1 MVDDSFVI
9 SRSQTRHDKTVIL
22 KSLFFHLRLPD
33 CPKIKP
39 NWLNFIMKKLNHLA
53 AVLLGIGLLAG
64 NAFAQ
69 TDTPYKVLDTTQLM
83 GNGGIDYVY
92 ADNDGRR
99 VYVPRGGNTFV
110 FDLDSHKYIGSITNV
125 GGHGVAID
133 TATHHGICSGNPPS
147 LFDTETMQ
155 KLKSID
161 VQGRPDGILLE
172 PLTDRICILSHE
184 SPSITMIDPRD
195 GTVTGTVD
203 VGGAME
209 QAQSDGQGKLYVDV
223 EDEKK
228 IAVVDV
234 KALKVIT
241 KYDLGDNAGEPGGLG
256 LDVKNHIL
264 FAMCA
269 NPGVCVVVNADDGKV
284 LATLPIGNGTDGG
297 GFNSNTME
305 AWSSQRDGTLTII
318 KESSPTS
325 FAVEQTVQTKAG
337 CKTSSLDTKNN
348 HIVLICTERLPG
360 APTPAPAT
368 NAPAGQRRGGGRGGP
383 GNLDVLWVGR

>member
-1 MVDDSFVI
+1 MGI
-9 SRSQTRHDKTVIL
+9 S
-22 KSLFFHLRLPD
+22 
-33 CPKIKP
+33 
-39 NWLNFIMKKLNHLA
+39 
-53 AVLLGIGLLAG
+53 LLTG
-64 NAFAQ
+64 NARAE
-69 TDTPYKVLDTTQLM
+69 DAAAPYKVLATTQLM

-99 VYVPRGGNTFV
+99 VYVPRGGSTFV
-110 FDLDSHKYIGSITNV
+110 FDLDSHKYIGAITNI

-133 TATHHGICSGNPPS
+133 TATHHGFSSSSPVGM
-147 LFDTETMQ
+147 FDTETMQ
-155 KLKSID
+155 KIKSIE

-172 PLTDRICILSHE
+172 PLTDKVFIFSHE
-184 SPSITMIDPRD
+184 APSITVIDPKA
-195 GTVTGTVD
+195 GAVTGTID

-209 QAQSDGQGKLYVDV
+209 QAQSDGQGKLYVTV

-228 IAVVDV
+228 IAVVDLMTMKLV
-234 KALKVIT
+234 T
-241 KYDLGDNAGEPGGLG
+241 KYDLGDSAGEPGGLG
-256 LDVKNHIL
+256 LDVKNHLL

-269 NPGVCVVVNADDGKV
+269 DPNVCVVVNADNGKV

-297 GFNSNTME
+297 GFNPNMME

-337 CKTSSLDTKNN
+337 CKTSSLDSKNN
-348 HIVLICTERLPG
+348 QIILVCTER
-360 APTPAPAT
+360 APQAATVTNAPVALSVT
-368 NAPAGQRRGGGRGGP
+368 NAPAGQRRGGGRGGRGGP

>member
-1 MVDDSFVI
+1 VAELN
-9 SRSQTRHDKTVIL
+9 IL
-22 KSLFFHLRLPD
+22 LMNPHLRILSV
-33 CPKIKP
+33 
-39 NWLNFIMKKLNHLA
+39 A
-53 AVLLGIGLLAG
+53 AIALLAG
-64 NAFAQ
+64 KILAQ
-69 TDTPYKVLDTTQLM
+69 DYKVLDTTQLM

-99 VYVPRGGNTFV
+99 VYVPRGGNTLV
-110 FDLDSHKYIGSITNV
+110 FDLDGHKYIGTVTNI

-133 TATHHGICSGNPPS
+133 TKTHHGFSSSSPVGM
-147 LFDTETMQ
+147 FDTETMQ
-155 KLKSID
+155 KIKSID

-172 PLTDRICILSHE
+172 PLTDRVYIFSHAA
-184 SPSITMIDPRD
+184 PSITVIDPKD
-195 GTVTGTVD
+195 GSVVGTVD

-209 QAQSDGQGKLYVDV
+209 QAQSDGHGKLYVDV
-223 EDEKK
+223 EDQKK

-234 KALKVIT
+234 KTLKVIT
-241 KYDLGDNAGEPGGLG
+241 KYDLGESAGEPGGLG
-256 LDVKNHIL
+256 LDVKNHVL

-269 NPGVCVVVNADDGKV
+269 NPNVCVVVNADEGKV
-284 LATLPIGNGTDGG
+284 LMTLPLGNGTDGG
-297 GFNSNTME
+297 GFNPSTME

-348 HIVLICTERLPG
+348 RIVLICTERMPVAATDAPG
-360 APTPAPAT
+360 
-368 NAPAGQRRGGGRGGP
+368 GQRRGGGGRGGP

>member
-1 MVDDSFVI
+1 
-9 SRSQTRHDKTVIL
+9 
-22 KSLFFHLRLPD
+22 
-33 CPKIKP
+33 
-39 NWLNFIMKKLNHLA
+39 MKKLTILSL
-53 AVLLGIGLLAG
+53 VSLGVGLLAG
-64 NAFAQ
+64 NVLAQ
-69 TDTPYKVLDTTQLM
+69 TSTPYQVLDTTQLM

-110 FDLDSHKYIGSITNV
+110 FDLDSHKYIGAITNV

-133 TATHHGICSGNPPS
+133 TKTHHGFSSAGKIGM
-147 LFDTETMQ
+147 FDTETMQ
-155 KLKSID
+155 KIKDID
-161 VQGRPDGILLE
+161 VSGRPDGILLE
-172 PLTDRICILSHE
+172 PFTGKVFIFSHQA
-184 SPSITMIDPRD
+184 PSITLIDPKD
-195 GTVTGTVD
+195 GTVTGTIE

-228 IAVVDV
+228 IAVVD
-234 KALKVIT
+234 LKTMKVVT
-241 KYDLGDNAGEPGGLG
+241 KYDLGAGAGEPGGLG

-269 NPGVCVVVNADDGKV
+269 NPNVCVVVNADDGKM
-284 LATLPIGNGTDGG
+284 LATLPLGNGTDGG
-297 GFNSNTME
+297 GFNPATME

-348 HIVLICTERLPG
+348 RIVLICTES
-360 APTPAPAT
+360 APQPAGVTPAPAT
-368 NAPAGQRRGGGRGGP
+368 NAPAGQRRGGGGGRGGP

>member
-1 MVDDSFVI
+1 MNPL
-9 SRSQTRHDKTVIL
+9 SRILTV
-22 KSLFFHLRLPD
+22 
-33 CPKIKP
+33 
-39 NWLNFIMKKLNHLA
+39 A
-53 AVLLGIGLLAG
+53 GIGLLAG
-64 NAFAQ
+64 NVLAQ

-110 FDLDSHKYIGSITNV
+110 FDLDSHKYIGAITNI

-133 TATHHGICSGNPPS
+133 TATHHGFGSAGKIGM
-147 LFDTETMQ
+147 FDTETMQ
-155 KLKSID
+155 KIKDID

-172 PLTDRICILSHE
+172 PLTDRVYIFSHQA
-184 SPSITMIDPRD
+184 PSITVIDPKD
-195 GTVTGTVD
+195 GSVVGTID

-209 QAQSDGQGKLYVDV
+209 QAQSDGHGKLYADV
-223 EDEKK
+223 EDQKK

-234 KALKVIT
+234 KTLKVTT
-241 KYDLGDNAGEPGGLG
+241 KYDLGDGAGEPGGLG
-256 LDVKNHIL
+256 LDAKNHIL

-269 NPGVCVVVNADDGKV
+269 NPNVCVVLNADDGKV
-284 LATLPIGNGTDGG
+284 LATLPLDGGTDGG
-297 GFNSNTME
+297 GFNPATME
-305 AWSSQRDGTLTII
+305 AWSSQRNGTLTII

-325 FAVEQTVQTKAG
+325 FAVEQTVQTKTG

-348 HIVLICTERLPG
+348 RIVLICTERLPQA
-360 APTPAPAT
+360 APATPAPAQET
-368 NAPAGQRRGGGRGGP
+368 NAPGGERRRYGGGRGGP

>member
-1 MVDDSFVI
+1 MNKVTQFY
-9 SRSQTRHDKTVIL
+9 R
-22 KSLFFHLRLPD
+22 
-33 CPKIKP
+33 
-39 NWLNFIMKKLNHLA
+39 
-53 AVLLGIGLLAG
+53 VLLGIGLLAG

-69 TDTPYKVLDTTQLM
+69 DSTIPYKVLDTTQLM

-110 FDLDSHKYIGSITNV
+110 FDLDSHKYIGSITDV

-133 TATHHGICSGNPPS
+133 TATHHGFSSAVKIAM
-147 LFDTETMQ
+147 FDTQTME
-155 KLKSID
+155 KIKDID
-161 VQGRPDGILLE
+161 VSGRPDGILFE
-172 PLTDRICILSHE
+172 PFTDKVLIFSH
-184 SPSITMIDPRD
+184 SAPSITVIDPKD
-195 GTVTGTVD
+195 GTVTGTID

-209 QAQSDGQGKLYVDV
+209 QAQSDGQGKLYVDA
-223 EDEKK
+223 EDERK
-228 IAVVDV
+228 IAVVDMKTMKLV
-234 KALKVIT
+234 T
-241 KYDLGDNAGEPGGLG
+241 KYDLGDTAGEPGGLG

-269 NPGVCVVVNADDGKV
+269 NPNVCVVVNAADGKV
-284 LATLPIGNGTDGG
+284 LATLPLDGGTDGG
-297 GFNSNTME
+297 GFNPATME
-305 AWSSQRDGTLTII
+305 AWSSQRNGTLTII

-348 HIVLICTERLPG
+348 RIVLICTERLPQ
-360 APTPAPAT
+360 AASAT
-368 NAPAGQRRGGGRGGP
+368 NAPAITTNAPAVGERRGGGGRGGP